1 MKRGQTIAAER
12 EYTESESE
20 RLQARKKTKRS
31 RMTSVV
37 LVLLLLV
44 ILAFGGYT
52 WMKNVAEEVVRP
64 AENSVEEFPVTAEIR
79 DESGQMQVSMRTREY
94 IGQLEA
100 DLRELGYKVI
110 KVTLP
115 GGTTRELYVDIEGVS
130 YYFKVNM
137 ERGAGVSA
145 EDIGRMIKY
154 LEGKEGGISYVDVRI
169 EGKAYYK

>member
-12 EYTESESE
+12 EYVESESE
-20 RLQARKKTKRS
+20 RLQARKKIKRN
-31 RMTSVV
+31 RTTSVL

-44 ILAFGGYT
+44 IFAFGAYT
-52 WMKNVAEEVVRP
+52 WMKNIAKEVVRP
-64 AENSVEEFPVTAEIR
+64 AENLVEEFPVTAEIV

-100 DLRELGYKVI
+100 DLGELGYKVMR
-110 KVTLP
+110 VTLP
-115 GGTTRELYVDIEGVS
+115 GGMTRELYIDIEGLP

-137 ERGAGVSA
+137 ERGTGVSA
-145 EDIGRMIKY
+145 EDISRMIRF
-154 LEGKEGGISYVDVRI
+154 LEGKEGVSYVDVRI